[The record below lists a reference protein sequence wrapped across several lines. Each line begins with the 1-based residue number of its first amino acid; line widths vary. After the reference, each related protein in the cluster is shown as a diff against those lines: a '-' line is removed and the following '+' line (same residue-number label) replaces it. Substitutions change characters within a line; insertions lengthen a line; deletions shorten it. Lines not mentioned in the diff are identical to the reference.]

1 MVGWLDGYN
10 LKCNSVKQVCC
21 SRGKKKGL
29 SPKKAPKC
37 GVFAMSL
44 RESIEKAWDPDSFE
58 SIHDLE
64 AMIKAPLEEKS
75 SGLPLGVSPPSWK
88 ESTAPWMVSRL
99 EKKKKRWKMMKTYKS
114 HAKKTTTPTPTQ
126 RFCFCCFFFLSFS
139 QTQTHQLISWWPKVR
154 PIHWKH
160 SISA

>member
-114 HAKKTTTPTPTQ
+114 HAKKQQ
-126 RFCFCCFFFLSFS
+126 RQHQSSVSVSAVFFSEFFTNSNAS
-139 QTQTHQLISWWPKVR
+139 AHQLV
-154 PIHWKH
+154 
-160 SISA
+160 A

>member
-21 SRGKKKGL
+21 SRGW
-29 SPKKAPKC
+29 KKASLQKKHLC
-37 GVFAMSL
+37 GVYSAMSL

-75 SGLPLGVSPPSWK
+75 SGLPLGGETPPSWK
-88 ESTAPWMVSRL
+88 ESTAPWIIFEIGDVDLAVIRR
-99 EKKKKRWKMMKTYKS
+99 KKKRVGKWKKTYKKK
-114 HAKKTTTPTPTQ
+114 HAKKKPTPTPTQ
-126 RFCFCCFFFLSFS
+126 RFCFCGF
-139 QTQTHQLISWWPKVR
+139 
-154 PIHWKH
+154 
-160 SISA
+160 